1 MGFLPRHNQAVSESE
16 EMERAVAEAAAVVRG
31 GTSGDPGEAVRLAQA
46 GAAAVEALRHFD
58 AHPVSTR
65 PGAGAVDPHRDER
78 HDIRAAAQT
87 VLAQLELIGLA
98 WPSWNAGSRQTVLQ
112 ELADAS
118 RELEELVRRST
129 ASPPMTG

>member
-1 MGFLPRHNQAVSESE
+1 
-16 EMERAVAEAAAVVRG
+16 
-31 GTSGDPGEAVRLAQA
+31 VRLARA